1 MTAISI
7 QLPDSLAK
15 KAGELAE
22 RDGVSLDQFISTAV
36 SEKLSGWIAEGN
48 IEQRAARASRE
59 KFLDALGQVPD
70 VPPAENDCAFNKRP
84 AEHKI
89 EHAKNCAP
97 TVARMSSIRPFWH

>member
-22 RDGVSLDQFISTAV
+22 RDGMSLDQFISTAV

-70 VPPAENDCAFNKRP
+70 VPPAENDRL
-84 AEHKI
+84 
-89 EHAKNCAP
+89 
-97 TVARMSSIRPFWH
+97 